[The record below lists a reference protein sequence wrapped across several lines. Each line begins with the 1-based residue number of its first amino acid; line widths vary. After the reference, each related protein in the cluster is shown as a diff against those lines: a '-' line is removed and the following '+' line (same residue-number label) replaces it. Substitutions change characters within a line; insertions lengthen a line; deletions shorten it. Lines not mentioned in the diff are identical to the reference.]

1 MLCDNQLRVDD
12 EGDGKNPAPNFIASQ
27 WRQISPGTD
36 DIMLSVPVANAG
48 GYPSSRKY
56 LYTVGLLSSHTRAS
70 SLTFRFPLTYFG

>member
-48 GYPSSRKY
+48 G
-56 LYTVGLLSSHTRAS
+56 
-70 SLTFRFPLTYFG
+70 